1 MEKINAEILI
11 SYDDDYCRS
20 LIFKIFDVSEQ
31 NVHLFRIFPA
41 VIMMVKKE
49 IREEETMNLIRAQRD
64 QLFEYGP
71 FIIRR
76 QRPGEAWGPLA
87 VIDQMT
93 LKMDAHIPLHTHK
106 DDEIFSYVW
115 RGSAQY
121 LTEDGEKVALN
132 TKRAMVVSAGSGV
145 RFAESAPFIE
155 TEMMQVYIRPTHSG
169 GEPRVQTFNRAAD
182 APANSWTL
190 LAGPESSDAPMIL
203 RQDVLIFD
211 LKIAR
216 GVEVDV
222 PHVQGYSSWIS
233 VLDGIV
239 QVGEA
244 RLLQGDAISEQG
256 ALPPVRGERDAT
268 LIAFLVRDA
277 ATAVM
282 SGTVS
287 GT

>member
-1 MEKINAEILI
+1 
-11 SYDDDYCRS
+11 
-20 LIFKIFDVSEQ
+20 
-31 NVHLFRIFPA
+31 
-41 VIMMVKKE
+41 
-49 IREEETMNLIRAQRD
+49 MNMIRAQRD

-71 FIIRR
+71 FTIRR
-76 QRPGEAWGPLA
+76 QRPGEALGPLA

-93 LKMDAHIPLHTHK
+93 LKMDARIPLHTHK

-115 RGSAQY
+115 RGSAQH
-121 LTEDGEKVALN
+121 LSEDGEKTALN
-132 TKRAMVVSAGSGV
+132 TRRAMVVSAGSGV

-155 TEMMQVYIRPTHSG
+155 TEMLQVHIRPSHSG
-169 GEPRVQTFNRAAD
+169 GEPRVQTFSRAAD
-182 APANSWTL
+182 VPANSWTL
-190 LAGPESSDAPMIL
+190 LAGPESSDAPMTL

-222 PHVQGYSSWIS
+222 PHLQGYSSWIS

-287 GT
+287 GS

>member
-1 MEKINAEILI
+1 
-11 SYDDDYCRS
+11 
-20 LIFKIFDVSEQ
+20 
-31 NVHLFRIFPA
+31 
-41 VIMMVKKE
+41 
-49 IREEETMNLIRAQRD
+49 MNLIRAQRD

-71 FIIRR
+71 FTIRR
-76 QRPGEAWGPLA
+76 QRPGEALGPLA

-115 RGSAQY
+115 RGSAQH
-121 LTEDGEKVALN
+121 LSEDGEKTALN
-132 TKRAMVVSAGSGV
+132 TRRAMVVSAGSGV

-155 TEMMQVYIRPTHSG
+155 TEMLQVYIRPSYSG
-169 GEPRVQTFNRAAD
+169 GESRVQTFSRAAD

-211 LKIAR
+211 LKIVR

-222 PHVQGYSSWIS
+222 PHLQGYSSWIS

-287 GT
+287 GS